1 MNQNLLIVDDE
12 IEILEW
18 LEELFHYDFD
28 PDIGVYTAKSARD
41 ALELLNKV
49 RFDVVLTD
57 IKMPGMDGITLFERI
72 KENWPRCK
80 TVFLT
85 GYRNFDDLYRVM
97 NHKDVQYILKTEGD
111 DVIKA
116 AVQRAFDQL
125 EKEMEEARFR
135 MAENKRMEKARFW
148 MRRDLMDQVFAGI
161 AIDNIQDSMQ
171 TMGIELDATKPVQPY
186 LLRIDNG
193 SNNVS
198 SGEPALQ
205 MEYLIRSIRD
215 NQPAL
220 LKLYIHM
227 LDRQY
232 AAMLLQPQD
241 EATCCWDKT
250 TVVAEGMLEYAQTAF
265 RTSRGMTFSAIVH
278 PAQVLLDELP
288 KVVPNMRMYMNQY
301 VGSAHEV
308 IFKVSASEHTT
319 DKSAISVPG
328 QIDLLLNLLELRKE
342 TEYFDLLR
350 NCLADMVRRTSRH
363 DPQALETYYAIAVR
377 LLQFINENH
386 LNEQIAFK
394 VAIYKLT
401 SVEAHSNW
409 LEASQYLFDV
419 SSAIFELLQGNET
432 NLSRRLLNRVVEY
445 IDSHLGEDLTLTQL
459 AQIGGFNASYLS
471 RLFKQQMGLGPSEY
485 ILRKRIDLAKK
496 LLADTNER
504 IQDIASKTG
513 YLSAHSFTRAF
524 RSEVGISPTEWRVI
538 SKDGKK

>member
-12 IEILEW
+12 MEILEW
-18 LEELFHYDFD
+18 LEELFRYEFD
-28 PDIGVYTAKSARD
+28 LDVGVYTAKSAKD
-41 ALELLNKV
+41 ALNLLNNV

-72 KENWPRCK
+72 KENWPHCK

-111 DVIKA
+111 SVIMA
-116 AVQRAFDQL
+116 AVKNAFDQL
-125 EKEMEEARFR
+125 EREMEEARIR
-135 MAENKRMEKARFW
+135 IAEDKRMEKARFW

-161 AIDNIQDSMQ
+161 EIEHIQDSMKN
-171 TMGIELDATKPVQPY
+171 MGVELDAAKAVQPY

-220 LKLYIHM
+220 LRLYIHM

-232 AAMLLQPQD
+232 AAMLVQPQD
-241 EATCCWDKT
+241 GTSCSWEKVA
-250 TVVAEGMLEYAQTAF
+250 VVTEGMLEYAQTSF
-265 RTSRGMTFSAIVH
+265 RTSRGMSFSVIVH
-278 PAQVLLDELP
+278 STQVSLRELP
-288 KVVPNMRMYMNQY
+288 QAVPTMRMYMNQY
-301 VGSAHEV
+301 VGSAQEV
-308 IFKVSASEHTT
+308 IFKVSASEQT
-319 DKSAISVPG
+319 SERNVISVAG
-328 QIDLLLNLLELRKE
+328 QIDMLMNLLELRKE
-342 TEYFDLLR
+342 AEYFDLLR
-350 NCLADMVRRTSRH
+350 TYLSDMVQRTSRH
-363 DPQALETYYAIAVR
+363 DPQALEIYYSIAVR

-394 VAIYKLT
+394 TAIYKLT
-401 SVEAHSNW
+401 SVEAHSSW
-409 LEASQYLFDV
+409 LDASQYLSDI
-419 SSAIFELLQGNET
+419 SSAIFELLQGNES
-432 NLSRRLLNRVVEY
+432 NLSRRLLTRVVDY
-445 IDSHLGEDLTLTQL
+445 IDAHLGDDLTLTQL
-459 AQIGGFNASYLS
+459 AQVGGFNASYLS
-471 RLFKQQMGLGPSEY
+471 RLFKQQMGIGPSEY
-485 ILRKRIDLAKK
+485 ILRKRVDLAKQ
-496 LLADTNER
+496 LLTDTNER

-538 SKDGKK
+538 AKEGKK